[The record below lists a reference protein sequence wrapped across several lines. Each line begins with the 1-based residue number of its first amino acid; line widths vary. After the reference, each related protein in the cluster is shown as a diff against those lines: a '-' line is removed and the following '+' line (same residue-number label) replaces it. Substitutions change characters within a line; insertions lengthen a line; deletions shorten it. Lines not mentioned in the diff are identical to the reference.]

1 MKNLFNNISQEEKNR
16 ILEMHSAKKNVIS
29 EQFELD
35 DKPRP
40 NQKINIVGKTVN
52 LYRDKFSKNLMV
64 QLKIISDIQDPASKK
79 VKIGVDINPFVKKG
93 FKNVNKVELVFNCET
108 SDDDGFLVLINGKP
122 FIDGNSKVFTHLFNP
137 NLIGRLLEKYC
148 SFNDSSKFVPKAD
161 FVMNNTQDDSTN
173 NFA

>member
-29 EQFELD
+29 EQFEVD

-52 LYRDKFSKNLMV
+52 LYRDKFSKDLLI
-64 QLKIISDIQDPASKK
+64 QTKIISDIQDPASKT
-79 VKIGVDINPFVKKG
+79 VKIGLDMSPFVKKG
-93 FKNVNKVELVFNCET
+93 IKNVDKVELLFNCET
-108 SDDDGFLVLINGKP
+108 SYDNGFLVLVNGKP
-122 FIDGNSKVFTHLFNP
+122 FKEGNPKVSKRVFNP

-148 SFNDSSKFVPKAD
+148 SNNDSSKFVPKAD
-161 FVMNNTQDDSTN
+161 FVMNNSQDDSTN